1 MLGLQVTL
9 YIDRAVSI
17 GTRRY
22 FRRHS
27 ADESAPTT
35 VANTLIG
42 WAVKTVPWAVME
54 KFDQLGVDTGTPAR
68 HVLIERGRAR
78 WPAGTPTIR
87 PAAGAWRHGRAVVE
101 TSLLPPEVIA
111 LIAS

>member
-68 HVLIERGRAR
+68 HVLIERG
-78 WPAGTPTIR
+78 P
-87 PAAGAWRHGRAVVE
+87 RAVA
-101 TSLLPPEVIA
+101 SRHANNPPCSRRVA
-111 LIAS
+111 ARPRSG